1 MCLDS
6 LKYLQMYREQE
17 ASALITSSSLIERTS
32 QSELRGISQGYLKAA
47 GGLQRPSMCQDGV
60 QDDIDLDQRE
70 EN

>member
-32 QSELRGISQGYLKAA
+32 QSELRGWLSGGSKG
-47 GGLQRPSMCQDGV
+47 GGLQRPSMCQDGA